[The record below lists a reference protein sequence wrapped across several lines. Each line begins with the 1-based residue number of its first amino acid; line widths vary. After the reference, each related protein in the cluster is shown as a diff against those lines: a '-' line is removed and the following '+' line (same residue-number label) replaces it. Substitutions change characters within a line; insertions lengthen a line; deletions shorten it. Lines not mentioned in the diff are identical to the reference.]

1 MAQIDELPETRQAIM
16 RRLSRIEG
24 QVKGIKGMLEDERY
38 CIDILHQ
45 IQATKVALT
54 KVETELLRDHAEACV
69 DTALRQG
76 TLAEKRKKI
85 VELVGLFERV
95 RA

>member
-1 MAQIDELPETRQAIM
+1 MTELSENRQAIS
-16 RRLSRIEG
+16 RRLGRIEG
-24 QVKGIKGMLEDERY
+24 QVKGLNRMLEEYRY

-45 IQATKVALT
+45 VQATKAALT
-54 KVETELLRDHAEACV
+54 KVETELLRDHAGMCV
-69 DTALRQG
+69 DDALKKG
-76 TLAEKRKKI
+76 TLKEKRAKI

>member
-1 MAQIDELPETRQAIM
+1 
-16 RRLSRIEG
+16 
-24 QVKGIKGMLEDERY
+24 MLEEDRY

-45 IQATKVALT
+45 VQATKAALT
-54 KVETELLRDHAEACV
+54 KVETELLRDHAEMCV
-69 DTALRQG
+69 DDALKRG
-76 TLAEKRKKI
+76 TLKRDKI

>member
-1 MAQIDELPETRQAIM
+1 MTGISEERQAIS

-24 QVKGIKGMLEDERY
+24 QVKGLNRMLDEDRY

-45 IQATKVALT
+45 VQATKAALT
-54 KVETELLRDHAEACV
+54 KVETELLRDHAQKCV
-69 DTALRQG
+69 DDALKEG
-76 TLAEKRKKI
+76 TLKEKRGKI
-85 VELVGLFERV
+85 LELVGLFERV

>member
-1 MAQIDELPETRQAIM
+1 MTDLSEERQAIS

-24 QVKGIKGMLEDERY
+24 QVKGLNRMLEEDRY

-45 IQATKVALT
+45 VQATKAALT
-54 KVETELLRDHAEACV
+54 KVETELLRDHAQFCV
-69 DTALRQG
+69 DEALQKG
-76 TLAEKRKKI
+76 SLKEKRGKI
-85 VELVGLFERV
+85 LELVGLFERV

>member
-1 MAQIDELPETRQAIM
+1 MAELTEKRQAIS
-16 RRLSRIEG
+16 RRLGRIEG
-24 QVKGIKGMLEDERY
+24 QVKGLNRMLEEDRY

-45 IQATKVALT
+45 VQATKAALT
-54 KVETELLRDHAEACV
+54 KVETELLRDHAEMCV
-69 DTALRQG
+69 DDALKRG
-76 TLAEKRKKI
+76 TLKEKRDKI

>member
-1 MAQIDELPETRQAIM
+1 MTELSENRQAIS
-16 RRLSRIEG
+16 RRLGRIEG
-24 QVKGIKGMLEDERY
+24 QVKGLNRMLEEDRY

-45 IQATKVALT
+45 VQATKAALT
-54 KVETELLRDHAEACV
+54 KVETELLRDHAGMCV
-69 DTALRQG
+69 DDALKKG
-76 TLAEKRKKI
+76 TLKEKRDKI

>member
-1 MAQIDELPETRQAIM
+1 MAELSEKRQAIS
-16 RRLSRIEG
+16 RRLGRIEG
-24 QVKGIKGMLEDERY
+24 QVKGLNRMLEEDRY

-45 IQATKVALT
+45 LQATKEALT
-54 KVETELLRDHAEACV
+54 KVETELLRDHAEMCV
-69 DTALRQG
+69 DDALKRG
-76 TLAEKRKKI
+76 TLKEKRDKI

>member
-1 MAQIDELPETRQAIM
+1 MAELSEKRQAIS
-16 RRLSRIEG
+16 RRLGRIEG
-24 QVKGIKGMLEDERY
+24 QVKGLDRMLEEDRY

-45 IQATKVALT
+45 LQATKAALT
-54 KVETELLRDHAEACV
+54 KVETELLRDHAEMCV
-69 DTALRQG
+69 DDALKRG
-76 TLAEKRKKI
+76 TLKEKRDKI